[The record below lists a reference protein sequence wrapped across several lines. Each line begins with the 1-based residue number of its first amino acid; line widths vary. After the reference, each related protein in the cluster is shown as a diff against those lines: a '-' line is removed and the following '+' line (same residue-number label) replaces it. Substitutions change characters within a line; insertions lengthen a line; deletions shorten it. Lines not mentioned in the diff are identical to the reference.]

1 VRLKCSLF
9 RYRMARTGLVWLP
22 AAILL
27 AACSS
32 GQPEASPS
40 PSATETADE
49 RSADEWLIMAQ
60 NAAREMGKYAFE
72 LQMNQKLG
80 EEGKEG
86 RSDVRVDMLGR
97 VERNPLKLD
106 QTIRSVIDKEQSTVR
121 SIVTPE
127 AYYMYLPEYEEWSKL
142 SKESA
147 AENAATLSDFQVRPE
162 LAVQRIQQ
170 LGRSLTAESNGSLVT
185 VRYDGDGPEASAF
198 AAGLLRST
206 LGIADP
212 EADVAERVKIGK
224 MTVIFTMDAEKH
236 WPLTYRIESDLT
248 VELNKG
254 EQTPISQTMA
264 GTYSKPNATAP
275 IVVPKEALNAP
286 DPDEIGKEL
295 DLKERAH
302 VDADS
307 QFRYNGVRIEQLDG
321 TSLSP
326 GG

>member
-1 VRLKCSLF
+1 MRLKSGLF
-9 RYRMARTGLVWLP
+9 RYRRARVGLAWLLV
-22 AAILL
+22 AILV
-27 AACSS
+27 AACSTK
-32 GQPEASPS
+32 QPEASPS
-40 PSATETADE
+40 PSATGTVNESLAED
-49 RSADEWLIMAQ
+49 WLIMAQ
-60 NAAREMGKYAFE
+60 NAAREMGKFAFE

-86 RSDVRVDMLGR
+86 RSDVRVDMQGR

-142 SKESA
+142 SKASA
-147 AENAATLSDFQVRPE
+147 AENVATLSDFQVRPE

-185 VRYDGDGPEASAF
+185 VRYDGNGPEASAF

-206 LGIADP
+206 LGITDP

-224 MTVIFTMDAEKH
+224 MSVIFTMDAEKH
-236 WPLTYRIESDLT
+236 WPLSYRIETDLKI
-248 VELNKG
+248 ELNKG
-254 EQTPISQTMA
+254 EQTPISQTVA
-264 GTYSKPNATAP
+264 GTYSKPNATAS

-286 DPDEIGKEL
+286 DPDEIG
-295 DLKERAH
+295 
-302 VDADS
+302 
-307 QFRYNGVRIEQLDG
+307 Q
-321 TSLSP
+321 
-326 GG
+326 